1 MAEPSL
7 EFTYKGGPLY
17 VPPPQKEEDPYDPS
31 ILELIETQDEVNEDL
46 RGEKT
51 PREKIVD
58 SPVAVTSGIA
68 GERLLSPIINKG
80 IDKLPP
86 NSLRASTGAI
96 QRVLPSAGRLVFG
109 NVIPGMGTY
118 MLAQEAMPHV
128 REQSYQHIDNVM
140 DKGALVGSH
149 PSYFDDEAL
158 KVMASQG
165 DGQAQEIL
173 FQRTQADGI
182 LRPFRTEQEKLEDS
196 KPDVYDN
203 IEASIQ
209 SSADSMGSPLTAEFL
224 PPPEFSSDEE
234 FNKYDL
240 DGSGMLSQ
248 DEIQNYRNRAGRH
261 VINLDDL

>member
-17 VPPPQKEEDPYDPS
+17 VPPPQEEE
-31 ILELIETQDEVNEDL
+31 ELTIGDIIDSSDQVIQGLKN
-46 RGEKT
+46 EKT
-51 PREKIVD
+51 SGEKIVD
-58 SPVAVTSGIA
+58 NSAGVVSMLG

-109 NVIPGMGTY
+109 SAIPGMGTY

-128 REQSYQHIDNVM
+128 REQSYQHIDNVL

-149 PSYFDDEAL
+149 PSYYDDEAL
-158 KVMASQG
+158 KGMASQG
-165 DGQAQEIL
+165 DTQAQEIL
-173 FQRTQADGI
+173 FQRTQVDGI
-182 LRPFRTEQEKLEDS
+182 PRPFKTE
-196 KPDVYDN
+196 PDVYDN